1 MTVSAAWHRLCS
13 TVFMPADPST
23 PFATPGGEDPSAL
36 ARELVSEAAAD
47 YTRVRQATIAGVA
60 PAGSG
65 AAAAAH
71 NALRAAVVAYAK
83 ALCSIGAPAERA
95 VVEVMSAVEAALPL
109 DELERRACV
118 GSAVRWAITAYNN
131 A

>member
-1 MTVSAAWHRLCS
+1 VASLCS
-13 TVFMPADPST
+13 TVFMPADPWT

-60 PAGSG
+60 PVGSG
-65 AAAAAH
+65 AAAAAAH

-95 VVEVMSAVEAALPL
+95 VVEVTSAVEAALPL